1 AQELKGKKVGVS
13 SIGSSSDIGTRTA
26 LKKLGLDPTRDVNI
40 LAVGSSQNRIAAMY
54 SGAIQA
60 SVNQPPDTIAM
71 KARGFHSILDL
82 AGANLPTANTGVV
95 VQRSWASSHKNV
107 LQRFVDSLVQASVRI
122 RKDQA
127 FTTRVLKKWEKSTD
141 TAAMQ
146 ATASYYMKEV
156 IPALPYPRPPMFKD
170 ALAVLATRSQA
181 AKSYNLN
188 KLLDASFV
196 KSADSRGL
204 GK

>member
-1 AQELKGKKVGVS
+1 
-13 SIGSSSDIGTRTA
+13 
-26 LKKLGLDPTRDVNI
+26 
-40 LAVGSSQNRIAAMY
+40 MY

-82 AGANLPTANTGVV
+82 AGAKLPTANTGVV

-107 LQRFVDSLVQASVRI
+107 LQRFVDSVVQASVRI

-127 FTTRVLKKWEKSTD
+127 FTVNVLKKWEKSTD

-146 ATASYYMKEV
+146 ATAGYYTKEV
-156 IPALPYPRPPMFKD
+156 IPALPYPRAPMFKD
-170 ALAVLATRSQA
+170 ALAVLATRNEA
-181 AKSYNLN
+181 AKGYDLS
-188 KLLDASFV
+188 KLLNQGYV

-204 GK
+204 GT